1 MATPSF
7 LESEIGPTGH
17 RIGDLRLGGVARRR
31 RTKVR
36 EPGSTYGLVHCGAI
50 TWAGGTIARLNL
62 SACWRRKAGNHD
74 SQPCS
79 RVNRVV
85 RAGLFPCPPGPGGR
99 PPVGLPRAARAALR

>member
-17 RIGDLRLGGVARRR
+17 GSAISDSGASQGGGGGREGEGREMGGALPKRRGF
-31 RTKVR
+31 VQA
-36 EPGSTYGLVHCGAI
+36 GAI

-74 SQPCS
+74 SLRCS

-85 RAGLFPCPPGPGGR
+85 RAGLFPCPPGPGGHH
-99 PPVGLPRAARAALR
+99 P